1 MCIDH
6 MKRSE
11 FCLELP
17 KTEKGNPMTK
27 LSRAMEVAGKWLEID
42 GVDMIIPR
50 PDTNEVVV
58 VISCQP
64 NSLKHL
70 IPSTIHNFPV
80 KVRYE
85 KIHAA

>member
-1 MCIDH
+1 

-58 VISCQP
+58 VITCQP
-64 NSLKHL
+64 DSLKHL
-70 IPSTIHNFPV
+70 IPTTIHDFPV
-80 KVRYE
+80 RIRHE
-85 KIHAA
+85 KFHAA